1 MRPLRCRWIVP
12 PAKGLCCLL
21 VCLTTAP
28 YGSGGVFVRGEME
41 AQWTPNPN
49 DADDG
54 GPLPLST
61 QQRQEL
67 LRLEDAIRS
76 SPDPQGTLVQV
87 AQANEMEPQELAN
100 LLNRNRQDMTAAG
113 GGAGA
118 PTGGSNS
125 SSRNV
130 WQTLLSLGVFFGQ
143 WAKAHPRL
151 AATLAITLLLT
162 SYTSWT
168 VPRTG
173 LVLST
178 RRSPFSK
185 GATTLWNPPT
195 SYLEGVLKGLS
206 EGSNSVS
213 SKLHDEIADL
223 LADLMDENDK
233 DDCDDNT
240 PIWLKLK
247 NVPDVKQAVTV
258 ASVLDADDLRGRSY
272 RNVEDDI
279 VLEAA
284 WEQALGLLESCSLT
298 EFVQPDGFLRLVVD
312 DDDEEQGGLLVVRG
326 MGDWYGYGLL
336 PLQVTSPDGDVDD
349 STLTLTLQTKNGAHF
364 DGQIHVQFDLEESS
378 LTMRVS
384 LLVPKRGKPIS
395 RTMATRIVQALIESM
410 QVSLHTRTRQALAR
424 QSQSVRFQT
433 RARDKAKSR
442 RSIRATLEQSME
454 EMSVERRRRW
464 QRKNPNSG
472 SYRPSGDR
480 LKSPLNAMYR

>member
-1 MRPLRCRWIVP
+1 
-12 PAKGLCCLL
+12 
-21 VCLTTAP
+21 LTAAP
-28 YGSGGVFVRGEME
+28 YGGVVRGELE
-41 AQWTPNPN
+41 ATWTPNPH

-76 SPDPQGTLVQV
+76 STDPQGTLVQV
-87 AQANEMEPQELAN
+87 AQSNDMDPQELAN
-100 LLNRNRQDMTAAG
+100 LLNRNRQDMTAGGG
-113 GGAGA
+113 GGAA
-118 PTGGSNS
+118 PTGGS

-130 WQTLLSLGVFFGQ
+130 WQTLLSLGVILGQ
-143 WAKAHPRL
+143 WAKTHPRL
-151 AATLAITLLLT
+151 AATLALTLLLT

-185 GATTLWNPPT
+185 GATTMWSPPT
-195 SYLEGVLKGLS
+195 RYLETALEGLS
-206 EGSNSVS
+206 ERASSVPP
-213 SKLHDEIADL
+213 KLHDEIAEL
-223 LADLMDENDK
+223 LADLVQGDA
-233 DDCDDNT
+233 DDDDT
-240 PIWLKLK
+240 PVWLKLK
-247 NVPDVKQAVTV
+247 GVPNVRQAVTV
-258 ASVLDADDLRGRSY
+258 ASVLDVDDLRGKGY

-279 VLEAA
+279 VLEAS
-284 WEQALGLLESCSLT
+284 WEQALGLLESSSLT
-298 EFVQPDGFLRLVVD
+298 EFVQPDGFVRLVVD
-312 DDDEEQGGLLVVRG
+312 ANDDGEEQGGVLVVRG

-336 PLQVTSPDGDVDD
+336 PLLVTGPDGDVDD

-378 LTMRVS
+378 LAMRVS
-384 LLVPKRGKPIS
+384 LLVPKRGKTLS
-395 RTMATRIVQALIESM
+395 RAMATRIVQALIESM
-410 QVSLHTRTRQALAR
+410 EVSLRTRTRQALAR

-480 LKSPLNAMYR
+480 LKSPLNAMYH